1 MVKQNN
7 SGSIIIKLNMFH
19 IRSLKTRVTL
29 FTLAIFVAGI
39 WLLSF
44 YAGRMLHGDIAHQLG
59 QQQLATTSLLAAQID
74 DDLNERLA
82 VLKVVAETL
91 GGSNLNDA
99 SSIQA
104 LLENRPLFIRY
115 FNAGVYAAGPDG
127 RAIASLPYASERA
140 GIDYSDRDYIAIPLR
155 QGKAKI
161 GQPVVGK
168 VVASAV
174 LGIGV
179 PIMNKQGKVIG
190 VLAGVTDLAKPS
202 FLDKVTENRYGK
214 SGYFELQASKSGLI
228 ITSTG
233 KRRVMQRSEQGVGL
247 ALSAGDKTLV
257 TTNALGESM
266 LTSARRISVAD
277 WLLVASLPMAEAF
290 ASVYSME
297 RRIVL
302 VTILLTIVAGGL
314 TWWMLRRELS
324 PMFATVK
331 QLASLSGAD
340 QQLRPLMIDS
350 RNEIGELV
358 GSFNALLEV
367 LGQREDALRDSEFR
381 WKFAIEGSGDG
392 LWDWNVSANQIFF
405 SKTWKHLLGY
415 AEAEIDGNL
424 AEWERHI
431 HPEDKARVLARLQD
445 HLDGKTPAY
454 VSEHRA
460 LCKDGSYKWILD
472 HGLVVSRNAD
482 NKPLRVIGTLSDI
495 AGRKAAEIRLRML
508 STAIEQSPTSVV
520 ITNLDAS
527 IEYVNPCF
535 TEATGYSLAEALGKN
550 PRVLQSGLTDPS
562 VYADMWTTLTNGR
575 TWVGE
580 FINKRKNG
588 EIYFEEAHISP
599 VTDID
604 GAVSHYVAVKV
615 DITARKLAEDN
626 LRIAAAVFQSQ
637 EGMIVADA
645 DSTILRVNSAFTAI
659 TGYSAEDVVGS
670 TPKVLSSG
678 MHDKVFYE
686 TMWEVISQT
695 GTWEGEVWNR
705 RKDGEAYLEHL
716 IITAVKN
723 DAGKVT
729 NYVATMTDI
738 TSSKQASEEIHNLA
752 FYDPLTQ
759 LPNRR
764 LLLDRLKQALAAS
777 ERNSRHGALLFLDLD
792 HFKTLND
799 TLGHDMGDQLLKQV
813 SARLAGCV
821 RKVDTVARIGGDEFV
836 VLLENLSS
844 HPLEAAAQTETI
856 ATKIQVA
863 IGRPFNIGSHEHH
876 STCSIGATLF
886 VNQEQAGVEAIL
898 KQADI
903 AMYQS
908 KDSGRNAIRF
918 FDQDMQDA
926 VTARANLEHELRMA
940 LVQKQFQLYFQPQ
953 VDHAGCILGA
963 EVLLRWHHPQQGII
977 LPGNFINLAEET
989 GLILPM
995 GQWVLDTACA
1005 QLKKWQQDPHTKQ
1018 LTLSVNV
1025 SAKQFRQTDFV
1036 DHVQSVISHYA
1047 INPALLK
1054 LELTES
1060 ILFKDINGMISTM
1073 RALREIGIRFEL
1085 DDFGTGYSSLQY
1097 LKKLPLSQLKID
1109 QSFVRDITI
1118 DSNDRTLVLT
1128 IITMAHSLG
1137 LEVIAEGVETGPQFE
1152 FLKDHGCDHYQGY
1165 LFGRPVP
1172 LHEFETMLPQS

>member
-1 MVKQNN
+1 
-7 SGSIIIKLNMFH
+7 MFH

-59 QQQLATTSLLAAQID
+59 RQQLATTSLLAAQID
-74 DDLNERLA
+74 DELNERLT
-82 VLKVVAETL
+82 VLKIVADSL
-91 GGSNLNDA
+91 ADSNLNDA
-99 SSIQA
+99 MSIQQ
-104 LLENRPLFIRY
+104 LLENRPLFIRD
-115 FNAGVYAAGPDG
+115 FNAGVYVADSDG
-127 RAIASLPYASERA
+127 TAIASVPYSIERV
-140 GIDYSDRDYIAIPLR
+140 GIDYSDRDYIAVPLKE
-155 QGKAKI
+155 GKAQI
-161 GQPVVGK
+161 GQPVVGR

-174 LGIGV
+174 LGIGM
-179 PIMNKQGKVIG
+179 PIKNKQGQVIG
-190 VLAGVTDLAKPS
+190 VLAGVIDLAKPS
-202 FLDKVTENRYGK
+202 FLDKVTDNRYGK
-214 SGYFELQASKSGLI
+214 SGYFELQEPKSRLI

-233 KRRVMQRSEQGVGL
+233 KRRVMQRSEQRIGHPLL
-247 ALSAGDKTLV
+247 AGERTVVTVNASGENVLS
-257 TTNALGESM
+257 
-266 LTSARRISVAD
+266 SARRIPVAD
-277 WLLVASLPMAEAF
+277 WLIVASLPMAEAF
-290 ASVYSME
+290 APVYSME
-297 RRIVL
+297 RRIFL

-331 QLASLSGAD
+331 QLASLSGTD

-350 RNEIGELV
+350 QNEIGDLV
-358 GSFNALLEV
+358 NSFNALLAV
-367 LGQREDALRDSEFR
+367 LVQREDALRDSEFR
-381 WKFAIEGSGDG
+381 WKFAIEGSGGG
-392 LWDWNVSANQIFF
+392 LWDWNVTANQVFF
-405 SKTWKHLLGY
+405 SKTWKQLLGY
-415 AEAEIDGNL
+415 AEAEIGGNL

-431 HPEDKARVLARLQD
+431 HPEDKARVLARLQE

-472 HGLVVSRNAD
+472 HGLVVSRDAEN
-482 NKPLRVIGTLSDI
+482 NPLRVIGTLSDI
-495 AGRKAAEIRLRML
+495 AERKAAEIRLRML

-520 ITNLDAS
+520 ITNLDAE

-550 PRVLQSGLTDPS
+550 PSVLQSGLTDVT
-562 VYADMWTTLTNGR
+562 VYADMWHTLTAGR

-580 FINKRKNG
+580 FINKRKDG

-645 DSTILRVNSAFTAI
+645 DSMILRVNSAFTKI

-678 MHDKVFYE
+678 RHEKVFYE
-686 TMWEVISQT
+686 AMWEAINKS
-695 GTWEGEVWNR
+695 GTWEGEVWNH
-705 RKDGEAYLEHL
+705 RKNGEAYLERL

-738 TSSKQASEEIHNLA
+738 TSSKEASEEIHNLA

-764 LLLDRLKQALAAS
+764 LLLDRLKQALVAS
-777 ERNSRHGALLFLDLD
+777 ERSGKHGALLFLDLD

-813 SARLAGCV
+813 SARLSGCV

-844 HPLEAAAQTETI
+844 KPIEAAAQTEII
-856 ATKIQVA
+856 ATKIRVA
-863 IGRPFNIGSHEHH
+863 LGRPFNIGSHEHH

-886 VNQEQAGVEAIL
+886 FDQEQAGVEAIL

-908 KDSGRNAIRF
+908 KDSGRNAIHF
-918 FDQDMQDA
+918 FDQEMQDA
-926 VTARANLEHELRMA
+926 VTARANLEHELRVA
-940 LVQKQFQLYFQPQ
+940 LAQKQFQLYFQPQ
-953 VDHAGCILGA
+953 VDHAGKLLGA
-963 EVLLRWHHPQQGII
+963 EVLIRWNHPQQGII
-977 LPGNFINLAEET
+977 LPGHFINLAEET
-989 GLILPM
+989 GLILPI

-1005 QLKKWQQDPHTKQ
+1005 QLEKWQENPHTKK

-1036 DHVQSVISHYA
+1036 DHVQSVINHYA

-1073 RALREIGIRFEL
+1073 QALREIGICFEL

-1137 LEVIAEGVETGPQFE
+1137 LEVIAEGVETREQFE
-1152 FLKDHGCDHYQGY
+1152 FLRDHGCDHYQGY

-1172 LHEFETMLPQS
+1172 LYEFEALLPES

>member
-1 MVKQNN
+1 
-7 SGSIIIKLNMFH
+7 
-19 IRSLKTRVTL
+19 L

-59 QQQLATTSLLAAQID
+59 RQQLATTSLLAAQID
-74 DDLNERLA
+74 DDLSERLT
-82 VLKVVAETL
+82 VLKIVADSL
-91 GGSNLNDA
+91 GDSNLNDA
-99 SSIQA
+99 SSIQQ
-104 LLENRPLFIRY
+104 LLENRPLFIRD
-115 FNAGVYAAGPDG
+115 FNAGVYVADSDG
-127 RAIASLPYASERA
+127 TAIASVPYSSKRV
-140 GIDYSDRDYIAIPLR
+140 GIDYSDRDYIAVPLKE
-155 QGKAKI
+155 GKSRI
-161 GQPVVGK
+161 GKPVMGR
-168 VVASAV
+168 VVASAI
-174 LGIGV
+174 LGIGM
-179 PIMNKQGKVIG
+179 PIKDKQGKVIG
-190 VLAGVTDLAKPS
+190 VLAGVIDLAKPS
-202 FLDKVTENRYGK
+202 FLDKVTDNRYGK
-214 SGYFELQASKSGLI
+214 SGYFELQEPKSSLI

-233 KRRVMQRSEQGVGL
+233 KHRVMQKFEKSIGDSLLEGEKAVITVNASGENV
-247 ALSAGDKTLV
+247 LS
-257 TTNALGESM
+257 
-266 LTSARRISVAD
+266 SARRIHVAD

-290 ASVYSME
+290 APVYSME
-297 RRIVL
+297 RRIFL

-314 TWWMLRRELS
+314 TWWMLRRALS

-331 QLASLSGAD
+331 QLASLSGSD

-350 RNEIGELV
+350 QNEIGDLV
-358 GSFNALLEV
+358 NSFNALLKV

-392 LWDWNVSANQIFF
+392 LWDWNVTANQVFF

-415 AEAEIDGNL
+415 ADAEIDGNL

-482 NKPLRVIGTLSDI
+482 HKPLRVIGTLSDI
-495 AGRKAAEIRLRML
+495 AERKAAEIRLRML

-520 ITNLDAS
+520 ITNLDAR

-535 TEATGYSLAEALGKN
+535 TEATGYSLADALGKN
-550 PRVLQSGLTDPS
+550 PRVLQSGLTDMS
-562 VYADMWTTLTNGR
+562 VYADMWNTLTDGR

-599 VTDID
+599 VTDIN

-645 DSTILRVNSAFTAI
+645 NRVILRVNGAFTKI
-659 TGYSAEDVVGS
+659 TGYSAEDVVGC
-670 TPKVLSSG
+670 TPRILSSG
-678 MHDKVFYE
+678 RHDPVFYE
-686 TMWEVISQT
+686 MMWEAIRQT
-695 GTWEGEVWNR
+695 GTWEGEVWNH
-705 RKDGEAYLEHL
+705 RKNGEAYLEHL

-723 DAGKVT
+723 VAGKVI

-738 TSSKQASEEIHNLA
+738 TSSKEASEEIHNLA

-764 LLLDRLKQALAAS
+764 LLLDRLKQALVAS
-777 ERNSRHGALLFLDLD
+777 ERNGRHGALLFLDLD

-813 SARLAGCV
+813 SARLIGCV

-844 HPLEAAAQTETI
+844 QPIEAAAQTEII
-856 ATKIQVA
+856 ATKIQIS

-886 VNQEQAGVEAIL
+886 ANQEQAGVEAIL

-908 KDSGRNAIRF
+908 KDSGRNAIHF

-926 VTARANLEHELRMA
+926 VTARANLEHELRVA
-940 LVQKQFQLYFQPQ
+940 LAQKQFQLYFQPQ
-953 VDHAGCILGA
+953 VDHAGSLLGA
-963 EVLLRWHHPQQGII
+963 EVLIRWHHPQQGVI
-977 LPGNFINLAEET
+977 LPGHFINLAEET
-989 GLILPM
+989 GLILPI

-1005 QLKKWQQDPHTKQ
+1005 QLKTWQEHPDTRQ

-1036 DHVQSVISHYA
+1036 EHVQAMISHYA
-1047 INPALLK
+1047 ISPALLK

-1060 ILFKDINGMISTM
+1060 ILFTDINGMISTM
-1073 RALREIGIRFEL
+1073 QALREIGICFEL

-1097 LKKLPLSQLKID
+1097 LKQLPLSQLKID

-1137 LEVIAEGVETGPQFE
+1137 LEVIAEGVETQQQFE
-1152 FLKDHGCDHYQGY
+1152 FLRDHGCNHYQGY

-1172 LHEFETMLPQS
+1172 LHEFEALLSKS